1 MLLRTESGTVLTAV
15 AEVAT
20 VGADATGTLLL
31 SGLGQPASVLMYY
44 FLQRGRLCVLVTD
57 DGDIRGSLATRW
69 TVAGREW
76 TLTPAR
82 RPRVETLPKT
92 NAALQ
97 GRAADTSSGAWR
109 HSTTAPP
116 RLQGALAS

>member
-20 VGADATGTLLL
+20 VGADETGTLLL

-44 FLQRGRLCVLVTD
+44 FLQRGRSCVLVTD
-57 DGDIRGSLATRW
+57 DGEIRGSLATRW

-82 RPRVETLPKT
+82 RPGVEALPEG
-92 NAALQ
+92 AAVPQ
-97 GRAADTSSGAWR
+97 GHAADTSPHARWR
-109 HSTTAPP
+109 STPPP
-116 RLQGALAS
+116 RLQGVLAS